1 MGLQE
6 KQWNWDTDSDSNC
19 MAFLVAGHSQEVD
32 QEALRVNT
40 IQGFDTQLQGNRL
53 VGHFESPDM
62 QEQ

>member
-1 MGLQE
+1 
-6 KQWNWDTDSDSNC
+6 